1 MGHPGS
7 SPGPVKR
14 FPIPEPIAEN
24 MLYRSRTNRKIWGVA
39 GGLGEHFGTDPAIV
53 RTIFIVFLLFAGFSA
68 FLYLFLAVMMPL
80 EPEPSSDPSDPE
92 ECGPRPG
99 DG

>member
-1 MGHPGS
+1 MR
-7 SPGPVKR
+7 R
-14 FPIPEPIAEN
+14 FPTPSPDPTA
-24 MLYRSRTNRKIWGVA
+24 MLYRSRTNRRIWGVA

-53 RTIFIVFLLFAGFSA
+53 RTIFIVFLFFAGFSA

-80 EPEPSSDPSDPE
+80 APEPTPQPPDPE
-92 ECGPRPG
+92 ESGPQPD